1 MSSSIASSSL
11 DVPMEEVQAAAEDC
25 KGGDLVDLLF
35 EQVTLEDQM
44 DEIDTSVADASV
56 VSCGSDGGGR
66 GDGHVTCAICLEG
79 IVLEE
84 TALVKGCEHAYCV
97 TCILRWATYN
107 QKPSSSPSCPQC
119 KHPFEFLNIHRSLD
133 GCIHDYMFEESVCLL
148 LRAPWFV
155 PLSVEPHDE
164 PYDELEDII
173 QFQYQQYEHELDEDD
188 DLEEAYYAS
197 SSNLRIGNR
206 RWGDNGYIRSG
217 RSEARP
223 VGRDLSQGTESV
235 GPSRGPKK
243 KEVAKEMTGRRAKRA
258 LKREAA
264 DKAAA
269 AKHLV
274 HLQRLGRK

>member
-11 DVPMEEVQAAAEDC
+11 GVPMEEVQAAAEDC
-25 KGGDLVDLLF
+25 KGGDLIDLLF

-44 DEIDTSVADASV
+44 DETDTSVADASAV
-56 VSCGSDGGGR
+56 PCGSDGGGR
-66 GDGHVTCAICLEG
+66 GDGHCDMYIAMGYVQSEA
-79 IVLEE
+79 VLFS
-84 TALVKGCEHAYCV
+84 
-97 TCILRWATYN
+97 IL
-107 QKPSSSPSCPQC
+107 SSVQAPV
-119 KHPFEFLNIHRSLD
+119 EFLNIHRSLD

-223 VGRDLSQGTESV
+223 VGRDLSQGSSGA